1 MTSSNISRRGFVKL
15 GAFSAAAAAMAGSAA
30 KNLVDA
36 EPAYAAETGEV
47 KKIRT
52 ICRACLNNCGMIA
65 HVKDGRVI
73 KLEGDPQ
80 DPMNK
85 GAACAKGLA
94 GIQALY
100 NPNRIKYP
108 MKRVGERGSNQWER
122 ISWEQAINEIA
133 DVMWEYYQKEG
144 PKSLVCSTGGGGNP
158 QFSRPLDSFPYGAA
172 ATSSSLVAPSA
183 TCRVTTWSSA

>member
-1 MTSSNISRRGFVKL
+1 MPLASHSRNAQQMAHAKRGRKEEELVTSSNISRRGFVKL

-85 GAACAKGLA
+85 GAACAKGLT
-94 GIQALY
+94 GI
-100 NPNRIKYP
+100 
-108 MKRVGERGSNQWER
+108 
-122 ISWEQAINEIA
+122 
-133 DVMWEYYQKEG
+133 
-144 PKSLVCSTGGGGNP
+144 
-158 QFSRPLDSFPYGAA
+158 
-172 ATSSSLVAPSA
+172 
-183 TCRVTTWSSA
+183 